1 MVALSFLACTIAYTD
16 RVNISVAAVTMK
28 EQLGWSQTQK
38 GLVLSAFFVGYMLF
52 MFASG
57 VLATRFGG
65 KRVLGLAVL
74 AWSILTL
81 LTPPAA
87 ALSLTALIAAR
98 IGMGIGEAAMFPAS
112 YEMFGRWVPPAER
125 ARAAGQLLSGISLG
139 TVLGL
144 MATGWI
150 VARYGWP
157 MAFYAFGAIGLV
169 WVAVWFREVHN
180 DPADDPR
187 VSGQERAL
195 LQHAQPTTGAA
206 APVPWRRLL
215 LRPPSLALM
224 TAHFCTTWCLYVL
237 LSWLPSYFREVQKLS
252 IANAGLFSAA
262 PWLVMFVATLAA
274 GSLSDRM
281 IRRGVSVTVTRK
293 LMQCTGLLGSAAFL
307 VATRDIHSPLA
318 ALVLLCAAMGA
329 LGCAWSGYGPNA
341 LDLAPKYAALL
352 FGLSNTIATIPGIV
366 GVAVTG
372 WLVDVTGTYS
382 APFALTA
389 SISAAGA
396 VVYALFFDA
405 RPLLE

>member
-1 MVALSFLACTIAYTD
+1 MSFLACTIAYSD
-16 RVNISVAAVTMK
+16 RVNISVAAVAMK

-74 AWSILTL
+74 AWSVLTL

-112 YEMFGRWVPPAER
+112 YELFGRWVPPIER
-125 ARAAGQLLSGISLG
+125 ARATGRLMSGISLG

-150 VARYGWP
+150 VGHFGWP
-157 MAFYAFGAIGLV
+157 MAFYSFGVVGLL
-169 WVAVWFREVHN
+169 WVAVWFPLVHN
-180 DPADDPR
+180 DPAADPR
-187 VSGQERAL
+187 VSPQERAL
-195 LQHAQPTTGAA
+195 LQHARPSTGATG
-206 APVPWRRLL
+206 PVPWRRLL
-215 LRPPSLALM
+215 LRPSSLAFM
-224 TAHFCTTWCLYVL
+224 IAHFCTTWCLYVL
-237 LSWLPSYFREVQKLS
+237 LSWLPSYFREVQGLS
-252 IANAGLFSAA
+252 IVNAGLFSAA
-262 PWLVMFVATLAA
+262 PWLTMFIVTLAA
-274 GSLSDRM
+274 GSISDRM
-281 IRRGVSVTVTRK
+281 IGRGVSVTTTRK
-293 LMQCTGLLGSAAFL
+293 LMQCSGLIGSAVFL
-307 VATRDIHSPLA
+307 VATRNVHSA
-318 ALVLLCAAMGA
+318 TVALVLLCGAMGA
-329 LGCAWSGYGPNA
+329 LGFAWSGYAPNA

-352 FGLSNTIATIPGIV
+352 FGLSNTIATVPGIV
-366 GVAVTG
+366 GVTATG

-389 SISAAGA
+389 SISVVGA
-396 VVYALFFDA
+396 VVYALFFNA
-405 RPLLE
+405 RPLLD